1 MKDFFI
7 ILFNFLF
14 VLSGTLY
21 FLEEYNVFI
30 SSHLLG
36 GFLYDA
42 LIFLFFLTL
51 YTCVVLWLDEYIR
64 EVREKDKPQE

>member
-7 ILFNFLF
+7 TLFGFLF
-14 VLSGTLY
+14 VLASTLY

-30 SSHLLG
+30 SSQVLG
-36 GFLYDA
+36 GFLDA
-42 LIFLFFLTL
+42 ALSFLFFLSL

-64 EVREKDKPQE
+64 KREKDKPQE